1 MAEKKEKKQKQP
13 GKKLFNMNKVKRGG
27 VTTLMT
33 VVFIAIV
40 IVLNVVVSALTQRFP
55 SMDIDLTAEGATV
68 KTFVIATNEELMIAR
83 DTARLVETAHLFKGA
98 GAAEEN

>member
-55 SMDIDLTAEGATV
+55 SMDIDLTAEGLNTLSDQAMDV
-68 KTFVIATNEELMIAR
+68 AKSVDEETTIYLICS
-83 DTARLVETAHLFKGA
+83 
-98 GAAEEN
+98 

>member
-1 MAEKKEKKQKQP
+1 MAAAKKKRSRSSL
-13 GKKLFNMNKVKRGG
+13 GKRLFNISNKVKRGG

-55 SMDIDLTAEGATV
+55 LPWTST
-68 KTFVIATNEELMIAR
+68 
-83 DTARLVETAHLFKGA
+83 
-98 GAAEEN
+98 

>member
-1 MAEKKEKKQKQP
+1 
-13 GKKLFNMNKVKRGG
+13 MNKVKRGG

-55 SMDIDLTAEGATV
+55 PWTST
-68 KTFVIATNEELMIAR
+68 
-83 DTARLVETAHLFKGA
+83 
-98 GAAEEN
+98 